1 MAKGPAVKRHH
12 AAPDFWKACRSL
24 PESIQELAD
33 RAFALL
39 KPDPYHPSLHFKKIG
54 DLWSARVGSH
64 YRALGFEVEDG
75 VLWFWIG
82 THAEYDRI
90 TG

>member
-1 MAKGPAVKRHH
+1 MTHH
-12 AAPDFWKACRSL
+12 AAPDFWKAYRSL
-24 PESIQELAD
+24 PENIQELAD

-39 KPDPYHPSLHFKKIG
+39 NADPYHPSLHFKKIG
-54 DLWSARVGSH
+54 DLWSARVGIH
-64 YRALGFEVEDG
+64 HRVLGVDVEDG
-75 VLWFWIG
+75 LLWLWIG

>member
-1 MAKGPAVKRHH
+1 VTHH
-12 AAPDFWKACRSL
+12 AAPDFWSLYQSL
-24 PESIQELAD
+24 PANIQTLAD

-39 KPDPYHPSLHFKKIG
+39 KADPYHPSLHFKKVA
-54 DLWSARVGSH
+54 DFWSVRVGIH
-64 YRALGFEVEDG
+64 HRALGVQVEDG